1 MKWEAGSNYDKL
13 SNWPEWQHFRDL
25 SLSRDRLSEERY
37 REIHTKNLVPLDI
50 KIDCDLFESEIKQ
63 YDNLFEQFGPTH
75 TDLER
80 YSLGLTDIQNP
91 IDMKPSPVNWPMD
104 VWCLEHPDNPLFDT
118 DFRYP
123 NDVMKSMRSLD
134 PWKRH
139 FGSWISLARCTILK
153 WNTGAHFKPHI
164 DVTIPPA
171 NLRVWGTNDPDNNHF
186 CFWDE
191 DKQDYIEEVNVERGR
206 LYLADT
212 AKWHHAHSTAESVY
226 TFFFAL
232 QVNSYETLK
241 GLI

>member
-1 MKWEAGSNYDKL
+1 
-13 SNWPEWQHFRDL
+13 
-25 SLSRDRLSEERY
+25 
-37 REIHTKNLVPLDI
+37 
-50 KIDCDLFESEIKQ
+50 
-63 YDNLFEQFGPTH
+63 
-75 TDLER
+75 
-80 YSLGLTDIQNP
+80 
-91 IDMKPSPVNWPMD
+91 
-104 VWCLEHPDNPLFDT
+104 
-118 DFRYP
+118 
-123 NDVMKSMRSLD
+123 MKSMRSLD
-134 PWKRH
+134 PMEV
-139 FGSWISLARCTILK
+139 FENNLARCTILK

-171 NLRVWGTNDPDNNHF
+171 NLRIWGTNDPDNNHF

-241 GLI
+241 ELI

>member
-1 MKWEAGSNYDKL
+1 MKYQPGSNYDKL
-13 SNWPEWQHFRDL
+13 TNWPEYQHFRDV
-25 SLSRDRLSEERY
+25 SLSRERLPEDKY
-37 REIHTKNLVPLDI
+37 REIHTQNLVPLDI
-50 KIDCDLFESEIKQ
+50 VINCDLFEEEIFQ

-80 YSLGLTDIQNP
+80 YSLALTDLKQP
-91 IDMKPSPVNWPMD
+91 IDIKPSPVNWPMD

-123 NDVMKSMRSLD
+123 NEIMKSMRSLD
-134 PWKRH
+134 PMKV
-139 FGSWISLARCTILK
+139 FEGQLARCTILK

-171 NLRVWGTNDPDNNHF
+171 NLRIWGTNDPENNHF

-191 DKQDYIEEVNVERGR
+191 DAQDYIEETNVERGR

-212 AKWHHAHSTAESVY
+212 AKYHHAYSTAEYVY

-232 QVNSYETLK
+232 QVSSYQVLK
-241 GLI
+241 QLI

>member
-1 MKWEAGSNYDKL
+1 MKYQPGSNYDKL
-13 SNWPEWQHFRDL
+13 SNWPEYQHFRDV
-25 SLSRDRLSEERY
+25 SLSRDRLPKDKY

-50 KIDCDLFESEIKQ
+50 VIDCDLFEEEIFQ

-80 YSLGLTDIQNP
+80 YSLALTDLKQP
-91 IDMKPSPVNWPMD
+91 IDIKPSPVNWPMD

-123 NDVMKSMRSLD
+123 NKIMNSLRSLD
-134 PWKRH
+134 PMKV
-139 FGSWISLARCTILK
+139 FEGQLARCTILK

-171 NLRVWGTNDPDNNHF
+171 NLRIWGTNDPENNHF

-191 DKQDYIEEVNVERGR
+191 DAQDYIEETNVERGR

-212 AKWHHAHSTAESVY
+212 AKYHHAYSTGEYVY

-232 QVNSYETLK
+232 QVSSYEVLK
-241 GLI
+241 QLI

>member
-1 MKWEAGSNYDKL
+1 MSYEPGSNYDKL
-13 SNWPEWQHFRDL
+13 SNWPEWKYFRFM
-25 SLSRDRLSEERY
+25 SEARDRLPEEKY
-37 REIHTKNLVPLDI
+37 REIHTQNLVPLDI
-50 KIDCDLFESEIKQ
+50 NIDCDLFEKEIEQ
-63 YDNLFEQFGPTH
+63 YDHLFEQFGPTH

-80 YSLGLTDIQNP
+80 YSLGLTDLEEP

-123 NDVMKSMRSLD
+123 NEVMKSMDSLKPMD
-134 PWKRH
+134 V
-139 FGSWISLARCTILK
+139 FENELARCTILK

-171 NLRVWGTNDPDNNHF
+171 NLRIWGTNDPDNNHF
-186 CFWDE
+186 CFWDDE
-191 DKQDYIEEVNVERGR
+191 AQDYIEEKNVERGR

-212 AKWHHAHSTAESVY
+212 AKWHHAYSTAEKVY

-232 QVNSYETLK
+232 QVSSFDILK
-241 GLI
+241 KLI